1 MDTTVEPLVVGVID
15 DVPGGADPSN
25 ADSRE
30 RVMRVPIGRAQAT
43 GRIDREVVFLR
54 EHAPGLPFGTA
65 HAVEQAYGRLVEQG
79 AVMIIGPAIGDNAL
93 IATPLADA
101 AGVPT
106 LNYAGAERAR
116 SEYMFHLQVGSHEEE
131 PVLIAQHLSA
141 RGLTKVA
148 VIRDQSPIGRRY
160 GDFFVRESEP
170 LGVQIV
176 RSAAVSPTGS
186 SIDEAVAES
195 AASGCDAL
203 VYLGLGF
210 GGRARSARRSRR
222 AGRPLPV
229 VCNTCGMFAH
239 GLKDWRELWEGW
251 VYVDEYADDNPVLAA
266 LRDELELPPE
276 RWAIGEAMQYDIGA
290 LVAEGLGRAEE
301 LSREGIKDGFERI
314 KMVPAAEGEPGTYLG
329 FGRWDRAAVEGPLPR
344 PPHLAGRPLRP
355 VARLDRAPDATEPP
369 RGSPRAAPVVPRD
382 RSDDAD
388 VLRFFALA
396 AGSDVELDALT
407 LVEGLVAASLDV
419 GEVDEDVITLLAR

>member
-1 MDTTVEPLVVGVID
+1 MDTTVEPLLVGVID

-25 ADSRE
+25 VDSRE
-30 RVMRVPIGRAQAT
+30 RVMRIPIGRAQAD

-93 IATPLADA
+93 VATPLADA

-131 PVLIAQHLSA
+131 PVLIAQHLAA
-141 RGLTKVA
+141 RGFTKVA

-176 RSAAVSPTGS
+176 RSAAVSPIGAG
-186 SIDEAVAES
+186 IDEAVAEA

-210 GGRARSARRSRR
+210 GGRAVGEALAAR
-222 AGRPLPV
+222 GRPLPV

-266 LRDELELPPE
+266 LRDELELPEE

-329 FGRWDRAAVEGPLPR
+329 FGRWDRAALEGPLPR
-344 PPHLAGRPLRP
+344 PAHLAGRPLRP
-355 VARLDRAPDATEPP
+355 VARLTGPGRDGAATRIPAG
-369 RGSPRAAPVVPRD
+369 GSGRTERT
-382 RSDDAD
+382 
-388 VLRFFALA
+388 LR
-396 AGSDVELDALT
+396 
-407 LVEGLVAASLDV
+407 
-419 GEVDEDVITLLAR
+419 

>member
-1 MDTTVEPLVVGVID
+1 
-15 DVPGGADPSN
+15 
-25 ADSRE
+25 
-30 RVMRVPIGRAQAT
+30 
-43 GRIDREVVFLR
+43 
-54 EHAPGLPFGTA
+54 
-65 HAVEQAYGRLVEQG
+65 
-79 AVMIIGPAIGDNAL
+79 MIVGPAIGDNAL
-93 IATPLADA
+93 VATPLADA

-131 PVLIAQHLSA
+131 PVLHRAA
-141 RGLTKVA
+141 
-148 VIRDQSPIGRRY
+148 
-160 GDFFVRESEP
+160 P
-170 LGVQIV
+170 LGARLRRRSRSSATSRRSAAATATSSCGRASRSACRSS
-176 RSAAVSPTGS
+176 RSAAVSPIGS
-186 SIDEAVAES
+186 SIDDAVAE
-195 AASGCDAL
+195 AVASGCDAL

-210 GGRARSARRSRR
+210 GGHAVGEALAAR
-222 AGRPLPV
+222 GRPLPV

-329 FGRWDRAAVEGPLPR
+329 FGRWDRAALK
-344 PPHLAGRPLRP
+344 GRFL
-355 VARLDRAPDATEPP
+355 
-369 RGSPRAAPVVPRD
+369 
-382 RSDDAD
+382 
-388 VLRFFALA
+388 VLRTWQD
-396 AGSDVELDALT
+396 GRSVQWRD
-407 LVEGLVAASLDV
+407 
-419 GEVDEDVITLLAR
+419 